1 MRVDLSIF
9 KENKKNIIFV
19 LTMLVLTVFI
29 INRND
34 IIYNFN
40 NLKDEN
46 AMETNYDTVTD
57 FTKARWTEIQNN
69 IFGEGVASSV
79 TDTKLSTANV
89 INGNSYFNWVDT
101 SNLNIVPWNGTSNK
115 EDGTRITDSDFYNEE
130 GVLPTEEYNY
140 ETEVDGGYTDTKNV
154 TYNVYNVDTAE
165 KLFYLISTKCSG
177 KTENIKINITNDI
190 DMGGVSNRVLSKYNV
205 NNKNYNVYIE
215 GNNHT
220 IYNLNATAGLFAT
233 VSSGL
238 IVKNL
243 NFESVKLVG
252 SGACGVL
259 GTISNTYYGL
269 FLDNVNIDGAFIQ
282 TSTGSTAVL
291 TGTVYASNAY
301 IKDCSVKNAYTRGTG
316 HIGGFVSISCS
327 GLDSAVKYDATIPSV
342 PEATFGNTSTTA
354 GSNVR
359 YPIIIENSYSIDSEI
374 FSTSGHSGGF
384 MSCDGGGIIVRD
396 CFTNNSMYGES
407 QTGGFIGS
415 QISCRE
421 SEGSS
426 HGNQTD
432 DAGVSNISAYFENCY
447 SSGVVEGKR
456 EIGGFV
462 GNDAQINRGEIGG
475 AAIFKNCYST
485 TMTGMDYS
493 GTYVG
498 GFVGIAN
505 NITPNITIDGYGTF
519 TGSLYINCYSA
530 GEVGNIDTITDI
542 DKAKNNEIGGF
553 MGGYN
558 TKTASI
564 SNIYN
569 CFYDMQTTAMRE
581 VAVGMQGNGEEACQL
596 NGVTGVYTQESTIK
610 GVKGLINVDMQDG
623 SAWVYKEGYYPQLR
637 VFTDNAQDYFT
648 NSELVQSYSTAST
661 ATVFLNHWDEI
672 MTQDGQ
678 IQEGK
683 DAKEIYDTIRDIT
696 STFEFTSNENSSSSG
711 YDLTWQVDSETNAT
725 KGYVEELKI
734 TQEDGAV
741 KTVPVLSIQNPVKN
755 RGEGANFGLDSKD
768 VYSCYDFAPGK
779 SWVKITVENTL
790 GNNVVGTRKL
800 RLLPTAYIDA
810 GEYAE
815 ITLVTDN
822 TDEGRVIQNNI
833 EINGEKIDEDT
844 YKHAQD
850 TMYVITDSDNLGD
863 NKIIYPGQIV
873 TKDPNTINLFALW
886 NRYPDDENASSV
898 TTKKFDEMYD
908 QALIG
913 NSKDTG
919 LAKVEVYSLGIAYR
933 EVEEGVEVP
942 VINYDEKE
950 RITAD
955 ALNDAR
961 WRGEELFDVDDAGWY
976 ELKYYWRLNDGRY
989 LTDSKIVV
997 IKGNEV
1003 SATLNNNIVKGQEDY
1018 EKEELQITPDIKQAT
1033 ENTGDLN
1040 TSYIKED
1047 ENKRGVETTVN
1058 SNGTVQK
1065 TIRIRE
1071 FVDDQLVAG
1080 WRNDEGYEI
1089 KELKVEVSRD
1099 GAAWVTLPLDLN
1111 NTQEA
1116 EYTYL
1121 NQNWQVKQ
1129 YTDTKEYYIDPTG
1142 EPIEITLRARHVEDE
1157 ENDYIVFNFV
1167 VDNKE
1172 STDIVTNSNIR
1183 VTATF
1188 VPVEEVTLTKEW
1200 VDDNNALNLRPEEVT
1215 LKLIGSDG
1223 NEYTSVVNEGT
1234 NWQGKVK
1241 VPQYDT
1247 KENKIEYEIDEEE
1260 ITEQYEKK
1268 IDNENYK
1275 VVNELKKY
1283 NITTRVEGEGGTIS
1297 GSNENPYEEVVYGGE
1312 SQKPIVITPEEG
1324 YEISKITINGVE
1336 QELPEYSLR
1345 DEAYTLDSFTNMTEN
1360 KEVVVTFRENKVDIQ
1375 VTKVWIDSNSN
1386 QEETRPEK
1394 IRIVLKNGDKI
1405 AYSKEL
1411 IVTQENSQIILFENI
1426 EKYDEQGKEIVYIVD
1441 EEEVNEGDLY
1451 FYTKSI
1457 NNETYTI
1464 TNTFT
1469 VPEDRTSVTV
1479 TKIWDDNN
1487 DIAQKRPQSIL
1498 VELKDETGANVGTQ
1512 TLSNTN
1518 NWTYTFENLRKYND
1532 RGEEIKYTVDERE
1545 VNAGELYFYTKSINN
1560 DTYTITNTFTVPE
1573 EKISIT
1579 ANKVW
1584 EDNDNSARKRPT
1596 SVILQIKNGE
1606 EVVQSKPVINA
1617 TGWSCEFTDLAKYD
1631 SLGNEIKYTIDEQ
1644 EANADDLKFYEKT
1657 IDNNTYT
1664 VTNTFRVPEETTS
1677 IEVTKIWEDNSNYA
1691 GKRPPNIEIQVKNGS
1706 NVVKTVEVTGETD
1719 TWKATIDGL
1728 PKYDEKGDTIR
1739 YTIDESKVELYEKEI
1754 NGYTITNRFSVPDEK
1769 ISLSITKI
1777 WEDNNNETGARP
1789 EKITLIVKDGDVEVK
1804 RQEVEVTEENEKEY
1818 VIEDLNKYDELGNEI
1833 EYIVDEEKV
1842 EGYDKRIEGNVI
1854 TNTIKKYK
1862 ITTEVNGNGGTISGE
1877 NEEVYEEVLY
1887 GGDAK
1892 KDIEIKPEEGYKI
1905 SKITINGE
1913 EIEFEEKEGETLKI
1927 NLTDVKEDKHIV
1939 VEFESI
1945 ATSVLVKH
1953 VDEEGNNLVDAETIT
1968 GKVGDTYKTQAK
1980 EFEEYELKEVIG
1992 NETGEMTK
2000 EQIVV
2005 TYVYSKVIG
2014 SVEVTKVDREDN
2026 SKVIEGATFK
2036 IEKLDAEG
2044 NVDNSFE
2051 AKELTTGEDGKVKFE
2066 GLEVGRYRVTE
2077 IKAPEGYDLLENSLE
2092 VDITKDNRDVKL
2104 TAENELKLVLPETGD
2119 INYTSVIIFIGIIIM
2134 LASFTIKS
2142 LKEE

>member
-19 LTMLVLTVFI
+19 LIMLALTVFI

-140 ETEVDGGYTDTKNV
+140 ETEIDGGYTDTKNV

-558 TKTASI
+558 TNTASI

-581 VAVGMQGNGEEACQL
+581 VAVGMQGNGEETCQL

-779 SWVKITVENTL
+779 SWVKVTVENTL

-822 TDEGRVIQNNI
+822 TDEGRVIENNI
-833 EINGEKIDEDT
+833 EINGEKIDETT

-850 TMYVITDSDNLGD
+850 TMYVITDSENLGD

-950 RITAD
+950 RITSD
-955 ALNDAR
+955 ALNDAK

-1018 EKEELQITPDIKQAT
+1018 ASGLLEITPDIKQAT

-1047 ENKRGVETTVN
+1047 EDKRGVETTVN

-1223 NEYTSVVNEGT
+1223 KKYTSVVNDGT

-1441 EEEVNEGDLY
+1441 EEEVNAGDLD

-1457 NNETYTI
+1457 NNDTYTI

-1545 VNAGELYFYTKSINN
+1545 VNAGELYFYTKTIDN

-1606 EVVQSKPVINA
+1606 EVVQSKPVTNA

-1892 KDIEIKPEEGYKI
+1892 KDIEIIPEEGYKI

-1953 VDEEGNNLVDAETIT
+1953 VDEEGNNLANEETIT

>member
-1 MRVDLSIF
+1 MKRQGIKNGRKKIILVFAFLILS
-9 KENKKNIIFV
+9 V
-19 LTMLVLTVFI
+19 LI
-29 INRND
+29 INREN
-34 IIYNFN
+34 IMYNFN
-40 NLKDEN
+40 NLNNEN
-46 AMETNYDTVTD
+46 AMQTNYDSVTE

-79 TDTKLSTANV
+79 TDTSLSTAQV
-89 INGNSYFNWVDT
+89 IEGNPYFNWVDT
-101 SNLNIVPWNGTSNK
+101 SSLGITPWNGSIK
-115 EDGTRITDSDFYNEE
+115 KADGTNITDADFYNEE

-140 ETEVDGGYTDTKNV
+140 SSELDGGYIDTKSV
-154 TYNVYNVDTAE
+154 TYNVYNVDSAE
-165 KLFYLISTKCSG
+165 KLFYIISTKCSG
-177 KTENIKINITNDI
+177 KTENIKINIINDI
-190 DMGGVSNRVLSKYNV
+190 DMGGVSNKVLSKYNV

-269 FLDNVNIDGAFIQ
+269 FLDNVNVDGAFIQ
-282 TSTGSTAVL
+282 TSSGNTAVL

-327 GLDSAVKYDATIPSV
+327 GLDSAVKYDATIPSN

-421 SEGSS
+421 NEGSS

-475 AAIFKNCYST
+475 AAIYKNCYST

-505 NITPNITIDGYGTF
+505 NITPDITIDGYGTF
-519 TGSLYINCYSA
+519 TGSLYINCYAA
-530 GEVGNIDTITDI
+530 GEVGNIDTVTNI
-542 DKAKNNEIGGF
+542 DTAKNNKIGGF

-558 TKTASI
+558 TNIASI
-564 SNIYN
+564 SNIFN

-581 VAVGMQGNGEEACQL
+581 VAVGMQGNGQKTCQL
-596 NGVTGVYTQESTIK
+596 NGVTGVYTQESQVK
-610 GVKGLINVDMQDG
+610 GVQGLTNVDMQDG
-623 SAWVYKEGYYPQLR
+623 TAWVYKEGYYPQLR
-637 VFTDNAQDYFT
+637 VFADNAIDNFS

-696 STFEFTSNENSSSSG
+696 STFEFTSNANSNSAG
-711 YDLTWQVDSETNAT
+711 YDLTWQVDSDTNAT

-734 TQEDGAV
+734 TEEDGTE

-755 RGEGANFGLDSKD
+755 RGEGANFGLEAKD
-768 VYSCYDFAPGK
+768 IYSCYDFAPGK
-779 SWVKITVENTL
+779 SWVKVTVENTI

-833 EINGEKIDEDT
+833 EINGETIEEET
-844 YKHAQD
+844 YKHAKD
-850 TMYVITDSDNLGD
+850 TMYVITDSENLGD
-863 NKIIYPGQIV
+863 NKVVYPGQIV
-873 TKDPNTINLFALW
+873 TKDENTLNLFALW
-886 NRYPDDENASSV
+886 NRYPEDENASEV
-898 TTKKFDEMYD
+898 TEKKFDEMYS

-919 LAKVEVYSLGIAYR
+919 LAKVEVYSLGITYR

-950 RITAD
+950 RITED

-1336 QELPEYSLR
+1336 QELPDYSLR

-1375 VTKVWIDSNSN
+1375 VTKAWNDNN
-1386 QEETRPEK
+1386 NTQRRPAK
-1394 IRIVLKNGDKI
+1394 LKIVLKNNDVV
-1405 AYSKEL
+1405 AYETT
-1411 IVTQENSQIILFENI
+1411 IDVTTTSNSQVALFENVD
-1426 EKYDEQGKEIVYIVD
+1426 KYDSLGNEIVYIID
-1441 EEEVNEGDLY
+1441 EEEVNAGDLD
-1451 FYTKSI
+1451 FYTKSV

-1469 VPEDRTSVTV
+1469 VPEDKTSVTV
-1479 TKIWDDNN
+1479 TKNWNDNN
-1487 DIAQKRPQSIL
+1487 NVAQKRPSSII
-1498 VELKDETGANVGTQ
+1498 VELRNEENELVGTQ
-1512 TLSNTN
+1512 TLSDSNG
-1518 NWTYTFENLRKYND
+1518 WTYTFSNLQKYNGQ
-1532 RGEEIKYTVDERE
+1532 GEEINYTVDERE
-1545 VNAGELYFYTKSINN
+1545 VNAGELYFYTKTIDN

-1606 EVVQSKPVINA
+1606 EVVQSKPVTNA

-1818 VIEDLNKYDELGNEI
+1818 VIEDLNRYDELGNEI

-1892 KDIEIKPEEGYKI
+1892 KDIEIIPEEGYKI

-2077 IKAPEGYDLLENSLE
+2077 IKAPEGYELLENSLE